1 MTPREPTDLE
11 TLTAYAEGY
20 AEFAMKNIGRVPPT
34 MLAVSPEGLLHF
46 LPESLADERA
56 KDDFANIGRLIC
68 AAYGVT
74 SAVMILEAWVKM
86 GKPGEKLDMETP
98 LSEAFDREEFVV
110 VMGETQGRKKQRF
123 LPIIRTGVGEFFGFG
138 EFDASKF
145 EGGIEGRFAGML
157 PPKEPTRETREM
169 TLAVLSVM
177 GVTREALRPKL
188 GNN

>member
-1 MTPREPTDLE
+1 MR
-11 TLTAYAEGY
+11 
-20 AEFAMKNIGRVPPT
+20 KIGRVPPT

-46 LPESLADERA
+46 LPENLADERS

-68 AAYGVT
+68 AAYGAT

-86 GKPGEKLDMETP
+86 AKPGETLDMEIP
-98 LSEAFDREEFVV
+98 PSEAFDREEFVV
-110 VMGETQGRKKQRF
+110 VMGETQGRKTQRF
-123 LPIIRTGVGEFFGFG
+123 LPILRTDAGGFFGFG

-157 PPKEPTRETREM
+157 PPKAPTREMREM
-169 TLAVLSVM
+169 TLAVLTVM